1 MSSAYTPSS
10 TVYDPSRNEPKVSDE
25 AHYEPHYVPSEVG
38 ELPYSPASSDEDD
51 HAGRASQAS
60 SRLRSLRED
69 LEDVS
74 DTESIDYKP
83 SHVDPASDSDEN
95 VDREY
100 RVEPLQDIRTPRYS
114 PSQLA
119 DSAPE
124 SDNDG
129 NCEEDADS
137 HRAWTESPPLPYDPS
152 TPVADDVSYRPA
164 PQGLSSQTIHS
175 ETLRSMDYDENPGE
189 KGGEDFEGFDGAEQA
204 KSQVEGIIADIFG
217 ESDAEEE
224 EFEGFAEN
232 EVEKEVTGQEEVDE
246 EEQEKV
252 LDEETTASTHRQ
264 HHQQEDEENDE
275 VETEEFESDFDK
287 ILSKKREETRRKR
300 RLGKDEEFLNDSD
313 DIIRE
318 TILQMR
324 QTAEE
329 DRFLLAAN
337 RPATK
342 KLAMLNVVSSLLKKA
357 DLKAA
362 LVDNGMLSA
371 ITDWLSP
378 LPGQTL
384 PNVIIRETMLRHLA
398 EFSNLEPETLRESGI
413 GKAVMYLYR
422 HPRENRNN
430 KRRAGHLI
438 NEWSRPIFNLTSDY
452 RTLTK
457 EERKQ
462 LDYEHLPKRRTHDSE
477 EVNRRDINREMDGE
491 QQGVLRPGDPG
502 WVSRARVPQPSNKD
516 YVVRPKWNLPSTE
529 DQDNDEE
536 EDDKE
541 GADQPR
547 RHRIVGARKSQ
558 VGTTSRIE
566 THIHA
571 LTKNAAIRRKNR
583 FARAVPMSI
592 EGRKMAL

>member
-10 TVYDPSRNEPKVSDE
+10 TGYNPSRNETRVSDE
-25 AHYEPHYVPSEVG
+25 
-38 ELPYSPASSDEDD
+38 DEDG

-83 SHVDPASDSDEN
+83 SHVDPATDSDEDG
-95 VDREY
+95 DREY
-100 RVEPLQDIRTPRYS
+100 RVEPLQDIITPRYS
-114 PSQLA
+114 PSQPA
-119 DSAPE
+119 DSASE
-124 SDNDG
+124 SENDDPR
-129 NCEEDADS
+129 EEGAVGHRTWTDS
-137 HRAWTESPPLPYDPS
+137 SPLPYDPS
-152 TPVADDVSYRPA
+152 TPVADEVSYRPA
-164 PQGLSSQTIHS
+164 QQALASQTDHS
-175 ETLRSMDYDENPGE
+175 EILKSVDFDENHGD

-204 KSQVEGIIADIFG
+204 KSQVDGIIADIFG

-232 EVEKEVTGQEEVDE
+232 EVEKEAAGQEEGEE
-246 EEQEKV
+246 EEQEEV
-252 LDEETTASTHRQ
+252 LDEEPTASTLSRH
-264 HHQQEDEENDE
+264 HHQQQEDDE

-300 RLGKDEEFLNDSD
+300 RLGKDDEFLNDSD

-422 HPRENRNN
+422 HPRENRDN

-529 DQDNDEE
+529 DQENDED
-536 EDDKE
+536 EDEKE
-541 GADQPR
+541 GGDQPR
-547 RHRIVGARKSQ
+547 RHRMVGGRKSQ

-571 LTKNAAIRRKNR
+571 LTKNAAVRRKNR
-583 FARAVPMSI
+583 FVRAVPMSI

>member
-1 MSSAYTPSS
+1 METYWFSIRLFQSAVGIWAPGTVCSPVTFAMSSAYTPSS
-10 TVYDPSRNEPKVSDE
+10 TGYNPSRNEARVSDE
-25 AHYEPHYVPSEVG
+25 GKYEPHYVPSEVG
-38 ELPYSPASSDEDD
+38 ELPYSPTSSDEDG

-83 SHVDPASDSDEN
+83 SHVDPATDSDEDG
-95 VDREY
+95 DREY
-100 RVEPLQDIRTPRYS
+100 RVEPLQDIITPRYS
-114 PSQLA
+114 PSQPA
-119 DSAPE
+119 DSASE
-124 SDNDG
+124 SENDEPR
-129 NCEEDADS
+129 EEGAVGHRTWTDS
-137 HRAWTESPPLPYDPS
+137 SPLPYDPS
-152 TPVADDVSYRPA
+152 TPVADEVSYRPA
-164 PQGLSSQTIHS
+164 QQALSPQNDHS
-175 ETLRSMDYDENPGE
+175 EILKSVDFDENHGD

-204 KSQVEGIIADIFG
+204 KSQ
-217 ESDAEEE
+217 
-224 EFEGFAEN
+224 
-232 EVEKEVTGQEEVDE
+232 
-246 EEQEKV
+246 
-252 LDEETTASTHRQ
+252 
-264 HHQQEDEENDE
+264 QEDDE

-300 RLGKDEEFLNDSD
+300 RLGKDDEFLNDSD

-422 HPRENRNN
+422 HPRENRDN

-529 DQDNDEE
+529 DQENDED
-536 EDDKE
+536 EDEKE
-541 GADQPR
+541 GGDQPR
-547 RHRIVGARKSQ
+547 RHRMVGGRKSQ

-571 LTKNAAIRRKNR
+571 LSKNAAVRRKNR
-583 FARAVPMSI
+583 FVRAVPMSI